1 MDDTPDLVIDP
12 DPITADTL
20 FSGPARSE
28 APSEALAFRGDRV
41 DKEPGAADEGAIVSA
56 ETELGVRLP
65 ETLRRIYA
73 MRNGGYVGHLVA
85 PRVAA
90 PRPVFEDWRGA
101 FAPDYSS
108 LRRIQKLET
117 VASSYAD
124 LDTDPEDVPAD
135 AARLV
140 ILQARYGDMTLLDY
154 TTSDSDPAVLIV
166 DYDSGDD
173 PVDMRFAD
181 FDNFLKALRRDRWRE
196 EYVYPSGRPLGETP
210 EEIWPKLF
218 WDKEAPHFYRNVAE
232 WHKGDQLPAQRADEA
247 MLAATEQRL
256 RVQLPESLRA
266 VLAAQNGGGA
276 AAAWL
281 GTGATRR
288 RVIGQ
293 VAPIEFWVSFA
304 ELCERVVFPP
314 AERPWAEGIEAA
326 DRLIVI
332 DAAGDGAL
340 LLDYRNG
347 GQPNLVVAQ
356 GLAAAQGVRL
366 EDLGPFA
373 SLLPQLRHP
382 T

>member
-12 DPITADTL
+12 DPINADTL

-28 APSEALAFRGDRV
+28 ATREALAFRGDRV
-41 DKEPGAADEGAIVSA
+41 EKAPCAAEESAIVAA
-56 ETELGVRLP
+56 ETRLGIRLP

-73 MRNGGYVGHLVA
+73 RRNGGYVGHLVA

-90 PRPVFEDWRGA
+90 PRPMFDDWRGA

-108 LRRIQKLET
+108 LRPVERLET
-117 VASSYAD
+117 LASSYAD

-154 TTSDSDPAVLIV
+154 TKSDRDPAVLLV
-166 DYDSGDD
+166 DYDSGND

-181 FDNFLKALRRDRWRE
+181 FDTFLEALRRDRWRE
-196 EYVYPSGRPLGETP
+196 DYVYPPGRPLAEKP
-210 EEIWPKLF
+210 EETWPKLF
-218 WDKEAPHFYRNVAE
+218 WDPEAPNVYRNIAE
-232 WHKGDQLPAQRADEA
+232 WHKGNQSPAERADEA
-247 MLAATEQRL
+247 VLTAAEQRL
-256 RVQLPESLRA
+256 SVHLPATLRA
-266 VLAAQNGGGA
+266 LLAARNGGGVA
-276 AAAWL
+276 AGWL

-288 RVIGQ
+288 RVIEQ

-304 ELCERVVFPP
+304 ELSGRVIFPP

-326 DRLIVI
+326 DRLAVI
-332 DAAGDGAL
+332 DAVDDGAV
-340 LLDYRNG
+340 LLDYRYE
-347 GQPNLVVAQ
+347 GQTNLVVAH

-366 EDLGPFA
+366 EDLGSFA
-373 SLLPQLRHP
+373 SLLPQLLFP

>member
-12 DPITADTL
+12 DPITAGTL
-20 FSGPARSE
+20 FPGPARSE
-28 APSEALAFRGDRV
+28 ATREALAFRGDRV
-41 DKEPGAADEGAIVSA
+41 EKAPCAADEGAIVAA
-56 ETELGVRLP
+56 ETALGVRLP

-73 MRNGGYVGHLVA
+73 KRNGGYVGHLVA

-90 PRPVFEDWRGA
+90 PKPALVDWRGA

-108 LRRIQKLET
+108 LRAVEKLET
-117 VASSYAD
+117 VASSYED
-124 LDTDPEDVPAD
+124 VDVEPEDMPAN

-154 TTSDSDPAVLIV
+154 TTSDRDPAVLLV

-181 FDNFLKALRRDRWRE
+181 FDTFLAALRRDRWRE
-196 EYVYPSGRPLGETP
+196 DYAYPPGKPLGETP
-210 EEIWPKLF
+210 DEAWPKLF
-218 WDKEAPHFYRNVAE
+218 WDAKAPHVYRNIAE
-232 WHKGDQLPAQRADEA
+232 WHKGSQLPAQRADET

-256 RVQLPESLRA
+256 RMHLPAALR
-266 VLAAQNGGGA
+266 VLLAAQNGGGA
-276 AAAWL
+276 AGWL
-281 GTGATRR
+281 GTGMTRR
-288 RVIGQ
+288 SVIGQ
-293 VAPIEFWVSFA
+293 VAPIDFWVSFA
-304 ELCERVVFPP
+304 ELSGRVVFPP

-326 DRLIVI
+326 DRLVVI
-332 DAAGDGAL
+332 DAVDDGAL

-347 GQPNLVVAQ
+347 GQPNLVVAH

-366 EDLGPFA
+366 EDLGSFA

>member
-1 MDDTPDLVIDP
+1 MDDTPDLLIDP

-20 FSGPARSE
+20 FSGHPRSE
-28 APSEALAFRGDRV
+28 TTREALAFRGDRV
-41 DKEPGAADEGAIVSA
+41 EKAPCAADEGAIVAA
-56 ETELGVRLP
+56 ETGLGVRLP

-85 PRVAA
+85 PRVAT
-90 PRPVFEDWRGA
+90 PRPVFDDWRGA

-108 LRRIQKLET
+108 LRPVERLET
-117 VASSYAD
+117 VANSYED
-124 LDTDPEDVPAD
+124 VDIEPEDMPAD

-154 TTSDSDPAVLIV
+154 TSSDRDPAVLLV

-181 FDNFLKALRRDRWRE
+181 FDTFLAALRRNRGRADQI
-196 EYVYPSGRPLGETP
+196 YPLGRPLAETP
-210 EEIWPKLF
+210 EETWPTFF
-218 WDKEAPHFYRNVAE
+218 WDTEAANVYRNIAE
-232 WHKGDQLPAQRADEA
+232 WHKGGQLPSQQADGA

-256 RVQLPESLRA
+256 RIHLPWALRML
-266 VLAAQNGGGA
+266 LAAQNGGGA
-276 AAAWL
+276 AAGWL
-281 GTGATRR
+281 ATGATRR

-293 VAPIEFWVSFA
+293 VAPVDVWVSFA
-304 ELCERVVFPP
+304 ELSGRVVFPP
-314 AERPWAEGIEAA
+314 AERSWAEGIEAA

-332 DAAGDGAL
+332 DAVDDSAL
-340 LLDYRNG
+340 LLDYRNKE
-347 GQPNLVVAQ
+347 QPNLVVAH

-366 EDLGPFA
+366 EDFGPFT